1 MKMYREWRI
10 GGDLEFLQEYWPLM
24 KKSLDYCIRTWDK
37 KREGVLKEPHH
48 NTYDIEFWGA
58 DGMCS
63 SFYLGALAAMSRM
76 GKALGQDV
84 SEYEELYRRGR
95 EYLETRLFNG
105 EYFYQ
110 QVEWETLEAKM
121 DLEKEPASSRALME
135 REGPKYQYGQGC
147 ISDGVLGAWMARV
160 CGLGDILDP
169 EKVKS
174 HLLSVY
180 QYNFKRDLSTHENP
194 QRPGYAL
201 GDEGGLLLCSW
212 PRGGRPSLPFVYS
225 DEVWTGIE
233 HQVASHLM
241 MFGCMKEAEDI
252 LSACRSRYDGEK
264 RNPYD
269 EYECGHWYARAL
281 ASYSYLQAYGGMRY
295 DAVEK
300 TLYLSTQNAQ
310 EFTLFLCT
318 ATGYGTVTLH
328 NGAAEVHV
336 AKGQIPVEHI
346 VIS

>member
-1 MKMYREWRI
+1 
-10 GGDLEFLQEYWPLM
+10 
-24 KKSLDYCIRTWDK
+24 
-37 KREGVLKEPHH
+37 
-48 NTYDIEFWGA
+48 
-58 DGMCS
+58 MCS

-180 QYNFKRDLSTHENP
+180 RYNFKRDLSTHENP

-252 LSACRSRYDGEK
+252 LSACRGRYDGEK

-295 DAVEK
+295 DAVGK
-300 TLYLSTQNAQ
+300 TLYLSSQNAQ

-318 ATGYGTVTLH
+318 ATGYGTVTLR